1 MIGSSL
7 RSLVTQHAGDG
18 RLAAIVLRPKRREP
32 ATWGER
38 VQIEPRRGLIGD
50 HRSEKLRVGEEF
62 LRREITL
69 IQAEHLEL
77 LAAWVGRETVD
88 ARDLRRNLVV
98 SGINLLALTSPFP
111 GDRRLVRV
119 GDEVLLEVTGPCT
132 PCSRME
138 AILGPGAYNAMR
150 GHGGITARVVR
161 GGWIQVGD
169 PVVSLSEAQALGQ
182 PDKGD

>member
-1 MIGSSL
+1 MRICKFTTCCDTGAWFFKDPGHHECQLLPS
-7 RSLVTQHAGDG
+7 T
-18 RLAAIVLRPKRREP
+18 
-32 ATWGER
+32 
-38 VQIEPRRGLIGD
+38 
-50 HRSEKLRVGEEF
+50 
-62 LRREITL
+62 
-69 IQAEHLEL
+69 EL

>member
-1 MIGSSL
+1 M
-7 RSLVTQHAGDG
+7 
-18 RLAAIVLRPKRREP
+18 LRPKRREP

-38 VQIEPRRGLIGD
+38 VQIEPGRGLIGD

-98 SGINLLALTSPFP
+98 SGINLLALTSPVGADANLSHRADPILSQGWKPTLRGSAVDKF
-111 GDRRLVRV
+111 RL
-119 GDEVLLEVTGPCT
+119 
-132 PCSRME
+132 
-138 AILGPGAYNAMR
+138 
-150 GHGGITARVVR
+150 
-161 GGWIQVGD
+161 
-169 PVVSLSEAQALGQ
+169 
-182 PDKGD
+182 